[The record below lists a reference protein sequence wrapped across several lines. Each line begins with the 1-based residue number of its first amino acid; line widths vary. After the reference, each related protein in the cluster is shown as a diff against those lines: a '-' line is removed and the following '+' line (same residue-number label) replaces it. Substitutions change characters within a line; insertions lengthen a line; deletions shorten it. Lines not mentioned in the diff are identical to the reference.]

1 MSLNMMLRGGRA
13 QTFALGF
20 SLQPPETRA
29 GLIGEGVPVLL
40 WKKGLV
46 TKEKKLGE
54 ADSVPD

>member
-1 MSLNMMLRGGRA
+1 MPSV
-13 QTFALGF
+13 
-20 SLQPPETRA
+20 SPLQPPETRA